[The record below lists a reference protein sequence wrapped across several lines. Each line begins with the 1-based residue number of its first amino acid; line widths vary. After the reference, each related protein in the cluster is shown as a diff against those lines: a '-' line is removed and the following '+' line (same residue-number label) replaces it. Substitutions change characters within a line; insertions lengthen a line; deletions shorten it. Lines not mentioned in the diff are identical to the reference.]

1 MKIELINESKSVS
14 LTLGENFRV
23 LIGMLKDV
31 NRHSLVLLS
40 GSDPE
45 LSGEEIEGILKSGV
59 RVGFTYPTSLFS
71 LGAKK
76 LLESNETS
84 HLFNSFNE
92 PWKLP
97 FGWIVYPVSSG
108 SFGTNWLL
116 RHEAKSQA
124 VLVCAASTVTYR
136 PNSLYRDIYIPP
148 QFDFMTVTDL
158 VHLRGDARSGP
169 PLISMN
175 ELKEILVSEKHIS
188 VQVRNGVEAVALA
201 VACSHFL
208 ASLEKADVP
217 VVSINGDN
225 LRNQVDNVSSLFEWL
240 SEDLQTYL
248 MKCVKY
254 VSDRNIDKLSGPFAL
269 IDLVEQ
275 KRLVFDQPNSATLSI
290 SLTSPSSFLFNPFP
304 SPTTADLAKLYSPHR
319 LVN

>member
-1 MKIELINESKSVS
+1 MEIQLINESKSVS

-23 LIGMLKDV
+23 LIGTLKDV
-31 NRHSLVLLS
+31 NRHSVVLLS
-40 GSDPE
+40 GSDPD
-45 LSGEEIEGILKSGV
+45 LASEEVEDILKSGV

-71 LGAKK
+71 LGAKT
-76 LLESNETS
+76 LLESSGTS
-84 HLFNSFNE
+84 HLLMSFNE

-97 FGWIVYPVSSG
+97 FGWTVYPVSSG
-108 SFGTNWLL
+108 SFETNWLF
-116 RHEAKSQA
+116 RHEAKSEA

-148 QFDFMTVTDL
+148 QVDFLSVTDL
-158 VHLRGDARSGP
+158 VLLRDDRNERP
-169 PLISMN
+169 RISMN
-175 ELKEILVSEKHIS
+175 ELKKILVSEERIS

-201 VACSHFL
+201 VAGCHFL
-208 ASLEKADVP
+208 ASLEGPGA
-217 VVSINGDN
+217 VVSINGDI

-254 VSDRNIDKLSGPFAL
+254 VSDRNLDKLSGPFAL

-275 KRLVFDQPNSATLSI
+275 KRVVFDQPNSSARISI
-290 SLTSPSSFLFNPFP
+290 SLTAPSSFLFHPFP
-304 SPTTADLAKLYSPHR
+304 SPSSAELAELYRPHR

>member
-1 MKIELINESKSVS
+1 MEIELINESKSVS

-23 LIGMLKDV
+23 LIGKLKDV

-40 GSDPE
+40 GSDPD
-45 LSGEEIEGILKSGV
+45 LSSEEVEDILKSGV

-71 LGAKK
+71 LGAKT
-76 LLESNETS
+76 LLESSEIS
-84 HLFNSFNE
+84 HLFMSFNE

-97 FGWIVYPVSSG
+97 FGWTVYPVSSG
-108 SFGTNWLL
+108 SFETNWLF
-116 RHEAKSQA
+116 RHEAKSEA

-136 PNSLYRDIYIPP
+136 PNALYRDIYIPP
-148 QFDFMTVTDL
+148 QVEFLSVTDL
-158 VHLRGDARSGP
+158 VHFREDKNER

-175 ELKEILVSEKHIS
+175 ELKEILVSEQRIS

-201 VACSHFL
+201 VAGCHFL
-208 ASLEKADVP
+208 ASLEGPGA
-217 VVSINGDN
+217 VVSINGDI

-275 KRLVFDQPNSATLSI
+275 KRVVFDQPNSSARISI
-290 SLTSPSSFLFNPFP
+290 SLTAPSLFLFHPFP
-304 SPTTADLAKLYSPHR
+304 SATSADLAELYRPHR